1 MRKIP
6 EIRSTI
12 RFENV
17 DINGVFTSK
26 SCEFIDFEW
35 EIDDG
40 REYFVLNKDTNT
52 ITSLGIYNNYEE
64 GPVDVYDNERLL
76 VKFLRNV

>member
-35 EIDDG
+35 EIDDR

-76 VKFLRNV
+76 VKFF

>member
-17 DINGVFTSK
+17 YINGVFTSE

-35 EIDDG
+35 AIDDEL
-40 REYFVLNKDTNT
+40 EYFVLNVDTNT
-52 ITSLGIYNNYEE
+52 ITSLGIYDNYED
-64 GPVDVYDNERLL
+64 GPIDFADNERLL
-76 VKFLRNV
+76 VKFF

>member
-1 MRKIP
+1 MRKVP

-52 ITSLGIYNNYEE
+52 ITSLGIYDNYDE

-76 VKFLRNV
+76 VKFF